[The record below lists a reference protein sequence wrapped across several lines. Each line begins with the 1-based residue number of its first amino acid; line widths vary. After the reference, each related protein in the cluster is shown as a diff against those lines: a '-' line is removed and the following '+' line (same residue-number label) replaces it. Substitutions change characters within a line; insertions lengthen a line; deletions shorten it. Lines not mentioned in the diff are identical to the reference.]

1 MNPHKALNLIQGFLV
16 ILGIFSGY
24 WIGTLKAKNVFDI
37 MNGLL
42 NSERSIEA
50 TLNIRVLGELRE
62 KEIEKAV
69 EIMQVH
75 VKSALE
81 NEGIE
86 PVTIAKALEYQ
97 TKYCKSSCLGLK

>member
-1 MNPHKALNLIQGFLV
+1 MNPDKALNIALGFLV

-24 WIGTLKAKNVFDI
+24 WIGATKAKNVFDT

-42 NSERSIEA
+42 NSERNIE
-50 TLNIRVLGELRE
+50 TIQNLKVLDGLRK
-62 KEIEKAV
+62 KEMETTIEF
-69 EIMQVH
+69 IQVR

-86 PVTIAKALEYQ
+86 PATVAKALEYQ
-97 TKYCKSSCLGLK
+97 AKYCKSPCLGLK

>member
-1 MNPHKALNLIQGFLV
+1 MTPDKALNIVLGFLV

-62 KEIEKAV
+62 KEIGKAV
-69 EIMQVH
+69 EIMQVR

-86 PVTIAKALEYQ
+86 SATIARALEYQ
-97 TKYCKSSCLGLK
+97 TKYCKSPCLGLK